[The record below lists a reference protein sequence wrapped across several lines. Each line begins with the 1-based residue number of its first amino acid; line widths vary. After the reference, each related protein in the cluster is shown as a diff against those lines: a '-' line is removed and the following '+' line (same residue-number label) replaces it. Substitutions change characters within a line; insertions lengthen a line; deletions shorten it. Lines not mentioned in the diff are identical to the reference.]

1 MANRT
6 KNATRNIVFG
16 TILKTYQIAAPF
28 LTRTL
33 MIRFMSIEY
42 TGLSGLFASILQVLN
57 LAELGVGS
65 AMVYSMYKPIA
76 ENDTKKIQALMNAY
90 RQYYRIIG
98 TVIAAI
104 GLALTP
110 FIPKLINGN
119 PVPELNVYALYLI
132 SLSATVLSYWLFA
145 YKNSIITAHQR
156 SDIISKANI
165 VSSTVLY
172 LIQIASIVIFKNYYI
187 FISATVISQILTNII
202 IFFVANKLYPQYKP
216 SGILDKA
223 EKQQINKRIRDLFTA
238 KIGSVIVNS
247 ADTIIISAFLGLETL
262 AIYQNY
268 FYIITALIGV
278 LGIVHHACMASIG
291 NSIVTETKN
300 KNYHDLQKYTFLI
313 MFIVG
318 LSAICLLNLFQPF
331 MDIWVGKELELEF
344 SAVICFAIYF
354 YVYEFNQ
361 LLCTYKDA
369 GGIWHQDRL
378 RPLITALT
386 NLILNIASVH
396 FLGIYGVIL
405 STVVS
410 TLLIGTPWLIKNL
423 FSTIFESAQ
432 KRDYIT
438 NIIIYSF
445 TTILSGTICY
455 IICDF
460 VPHIKYIELIIKTII
475 CISITTSIYI
485 ATYRSLP
492 VYAESKKLTR
502 KMFKSLRKEK

>member
-6 KNATRNIVFG
+6 KNATRNIIFG
-16 TILKTYQIAAPF
+16 TILKIYQIAAPF

-42 TGLSGLFASILQVLN
+42 TGLSGLFTSILQVLN

-98 TVIAAI
+98 TAIAVI

-110 FIPKLINGN
+110 FIPNLISGN
-119 PVPELNVYALYLI
+119 PVPELNVYTLYLI
-132 SLSATVLSYWLFA
+132 SLSATILSYWLFA

-156 SDIISKANI
+156 SDIISKINI
-165 VSSTVLY
+165 ISSTVLY
-172 LIQIASIVIFKNYYI
+172 LIQIASIIVFKNYYI
-187 FISATVISQILTNII
+187 FVSATVVSQILTNII
-202 IFFVANKLYPQYKP
+202 VSFVANKLYPQYKP
-216 SGILDKA
+216 SGNLGKL

-247 ADTIIISAFLGLETL
+247 ADTIVISAFLGLGTL

-268 FYIITALIGV
+268 FYIITALIGI

-291 NSIVTETKN
+291 NSIVTETKD

-313 MFIVG
+313 MFVVG
-318 LSAICLLNLFQPF
+318 LSAVCLLNLFQPF

-344 SAVICFAIYF
+344 SAVVCFAIYF
-354 YVYEFNQ
+354 YVYELNQ

-369 GGIWHQDRL
+369 GGIWHQDRF
-378 RPLITALT
+378 RPLITALA
-386 NLILNIASVH
+386 NLMLNIASVH
-396 FLGIYGVIL
+396 FLGIYGIIL

-410 TLLIGTPWLIKNL
+410 TLFIGTPWLIKNL
-423 FSTIFESAQ
+423 FSTIFEPAEKHDFIAHVS
-432 KRDYIT
+432 
-438 NIIIYSF
+438 IYALA
-445 TTILSGTICY
+445 TVLSGAICY
-455 IICDF
+455 IICDL
-460 VPHIKYIELIIKTII
+460 VPHIKYVEFAIKAVI
-475 CISITTSIYI
+475 CVVVTVPTYI
-485 ATYRSLP
+485 VTYRSLP
-492 VYAESKKLTR
+492 IYSESKKFTK
-502 KMFKSLRKEK
+502 KMVKSLRKGK